1 LWSVD
6 LGGYV
11 GAGGEVIFGSDNGH
25 GFLTVRLGFGIG
37 VAAEFDR
44 KGGIPGGT
52 EATGCGGGGVLSVS
66 AKGAVGFGPF
76 LNGGFEAGVFNNVTA
91 HVQDGYAEG
100 HFGILGLSP
109 EGLKANEGFHAFIP
123 PIGAQVSLYRSSRQ

>member
-1 LWSVD
+1 MVGIYKSIASHEVVTVYAYADGNPISYTDPLGLWSVD

-52 EATGCGGGGVLSVS
+52 ARPSSAGSGGKDRGSEAELHWYRKIEGGR
-66 AKGAVGFGPF
+66 F
-76 LNGGFEAGVFNNVTA
+76 
-91 HVQDGYAEG
+91 Q
-100 HFGILGLSP
+100 
-109 EGLKANEGFHAFIP
+109 
-123 PIGAQVSLYRSSRQ
+123 